1 MIEIEQKYIRVNTPL
16 YVMEYFYDDVLNRIN
31 KNIYEHDKLY
41 GPKEFFLQ
49 VFKVDIKIDYPNDIL
64 KKLESDIS
72 EFISVFHFFWEEN
85 DVIFDNRKEG
95 YFYRYNLYNKFR
107 DAYSEGMYDLLN
119 ALFLLSIGSPVQS
132 TTLVRRAFEGLI
144 NGVYSITK
152 ENDGNTGKGENI
164 KFIYIINSIFDDNKL
179 NKMFEESPG
188 YKNLK
193 DFLEHQ
199 LTSLKMK
206 QAYDRIKLKIENNRD
221 KDKVKE
227 DIYFIYERLSDYTHI
242 YERNKNI
249 IDKELR
255 AIHAHEPSFDKF
267 DEPNDLFNITCA
279 LYIPFLFVG
288 IELLHS
294 NEEITDKEYGE
305 IEERFVN

>member
-1 MIEIEQKYIRVNTPL
+1 
-16 YVMEYFYDDVLNRIN
+16 MEDFYDDVLNRIN
-31 KNIYEHDKLY
+31 KTIYEHDKLY
-41 GPKEFFLQ
+41 GPKEFFSQ
-49 VFKVDIKIDYPNDIL
+49 VFKVDIKIDYPNGIL

-72 EFISVFHFFWEEN
+72 KFMSVFHFFWEEN

-95 YFYRYNLYNKFR
+95 YFYRYSLYNKFR

-119 ALFLLSIGSPVQS
+119 ALFLLSIGSPIQS

-152 ENDGNTGKGENI
+152 ENDGNTGKEENI
-164 KFIYIINSIFDDNKL
+164 KFIDIINSIFDDNKL

-206 QAYDRIKLKIENNRD
+206 QAYDRIKSKIENNRD

-227 DIYFIYERLSDYTHI
+227 DILYFIYGRLSDYTHI

-255 AIHAHEPSFDKF
+255 VIHAHEPSFDKF

-294 NEEITDKEYGE
+294 DEEITDKEYGE
-305 IEERFVN
+305 IEERFAN

>member
-1 MIEIEQKYIRVNTPL
+1 
-16 YVMEYFYDDVLNRIN
+16 
-31 KNIYEHDKLY
+31 
-41 GPKEFFLQ
+41 
-49 VFKVDIKIDYPNDIL
+49 VFKIDIKIDYRKDIL
-64 KKLESDIS
+64 KKLEKDVSI
-72 EFISVFHFFWEEN
+72 FISVFHFFWEEN
-85 DVIFDNRKEG
+85 NIIIDSRGYKFLSNDN
-95 YFYRYNLYNKFR
+95 YNRFR
-107 DAYSEGMYDLLN
+107 DAYSEGVYDLLN
-119 ALFLLSIGSPVQS
+119 ALFLLSIGSPIQS

-152 ENDGNTGKGENI
+152 ENDGNTGKEENI
-164 KFIYIINSIFDDNKL
+164 TFIHIINSIFNDNKL

-199 LTSLKMK
+199 LTSLEMK
-206 QAYDRIKLKIENNRD
+206 QAYGRIKSKIENNRD

-227 DIYFIYERLSDYTHI
+227 DILYFIYERLSDYTHI
-242 YERNKNI
+242 YEKNKNI

-255 AIHAHEPSFDKF
+255 VIHAHEPSFDKF

-305 IEERFVN
+305 IEERFAN